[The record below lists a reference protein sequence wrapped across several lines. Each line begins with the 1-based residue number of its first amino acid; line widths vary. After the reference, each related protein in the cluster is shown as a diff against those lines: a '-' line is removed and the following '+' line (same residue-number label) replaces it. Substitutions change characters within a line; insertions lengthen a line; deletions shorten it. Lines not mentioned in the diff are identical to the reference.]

1 MDTLKEFNIRRKIIL
16 RALKENKK
24 GKTAGSQQNKRMVFY
39 EKFCNDM
46 SFFMK
51 IEKIY
56 KFVEKRF
63 ITFLKEHGVY
73 DLYIKNLDPT
83 FMETDMRNM
92 FGGDK
97 ANEVKDMF
105 FHGADK
111 LKVILC
117 LFNCH
122 RFLYSAFL
130 WEHTEQGHDFWAHI
144 NVHWHVECG
153 DLKNQIFNEMANYY
167 KNKTLFYDA

>member
-1 MDTLKEFNIRRKIIL
+1 MDTLKEFTIRRKITL
-16 RALKENKK
+16 RALKENRK
-24 GKTAGSQQNKRMVFY
+24 GKATFSQQSKIPYFY
-39 EKFCNDM
+39 EKFYNDM
-46 SFFMK
+46 PFFMK

-63 ITFLKEHGVY
+63 ITFLKEYGVY

-83 FMETDMRNM
+83 FMATDMQNNW
-92 FGGDK
+92 GSDK
-97 ANEVKDMF
+97 ANEVKNMF
-105 FHGADK
+105 LHGADK
-111 LKVILC
+111 LEVMLY
-117 LFNCH
+117 LFNCN

-144 NVHWHVECG
+144 NLHWHDECS
-153 DLKNQIFNEMANYY
+153 DLKKQIFNEMANYY